1 MINKKVLLVGMA
13 SASTMA
19 IKDFLAKKFNVKIC
33 SMDARTVEGM
43 LNIVN
48 PDMILINMNGNV
60 DLADVYEHLIKL
72 DASIPIVCVGKK
84 EDYEKYAGYIST
96 LGAIVNT
103 DTVVDNT
110 LMKSVTASMG
120 LDYSEVM
127 KEKVPN
133 KGKGNRYTVL
143 IIDDSP
149 LFLRRAKDML
159 DDYYDVELA
168 TSARRGMIIL
178 ERVHPDIILLDY
190 EMPDVDGKEAYGMI
204 KADPNNEDIP
214 IVFLTGVTDKD
225 DITEVL
231 KLKPA
236 GYILKSSGKD
246 ALIDRIKELL
256 Q

>member
-1 MINKKVLLVGMA
+1 MMNKKVLLVGMA

-19 IKDFLAKKFNVKIC
+19 IKEFLAKKFNVKIC

-43 LNIVN
+43 LKMVN
-48 PDMILINMNGNV
+48 PDMILINMNGTGN
-60 DLADVYEHLIKL
+60 LADVYEHLIKL

-84 EDYEKYAGYIST
+84 EDYDKYAGYLET

-103 DTVVDNT
+103 DSVVDNN
-110 LMKSVTASMG
+110 LMKSVTTSMG
-120 LDYSEVM
+120 LDFSEVM
-127 KEKVPN
+127 KERVPN
-133 KGKGNRYTVL
+133 KGAGNRYTILV
-143 IIDDSP
+143 IDDSP

-159 DDYYDVELA
+159 EDHFDVELA
-168 TSARRGMIIL
+168 TSARRGMIVL
-178 ERVHPDIILLDY
+178 ERTHPDMILLDY
-190 EMPDVDGKEAYGMI
+190 EMPDVDGKEAYRMI